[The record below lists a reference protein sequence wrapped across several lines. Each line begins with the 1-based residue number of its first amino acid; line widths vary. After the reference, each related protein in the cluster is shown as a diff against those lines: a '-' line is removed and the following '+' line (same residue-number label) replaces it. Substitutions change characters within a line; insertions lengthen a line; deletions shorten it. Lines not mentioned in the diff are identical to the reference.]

1 MGDLGKDFNFL
12 GLVTRRRRSI
22 RRIYCGNVGF
32 NINPGENLKETIGWG
47 WKIKATQ
54 LQLVYFPLGGVRA
67 VKTGLGIKDS
77 RALAAVLELQLK
89 ATVC

>member
-1 MGDLGKDFNFL
+1 M
-12 GLVTRRRRSI
+12 
-22 RRIYCGNVGF
+22 
-32 NINPGENLKETIGWG
+32 KETIGWG